1 MGYLQELQVD
11 LEDMDVLAVSEI
23 MQSPTMGEITRE
35 GFVNGWSER
44 E

>member
-35 GFVNGWSER
+35 GFVNGWLER